1 MDFQETSDDET
12 HQGCE
17 PVDEVVGHVEELEL
31 VGRRGEGGAH
41 DEVHLHLESKF
52 SDLSRPKL
60 LHSLLVASC
69 PES

>member
-1 MDFQETSDDET
+1 MDSDDDET

-17 PVDEVVGHVEELEL
+17 PVDEVVGHVEELKL

-41 DEVHLHLESKF
+41 DQMHLHLKIKTF
-52 SDLSRPKL
+52 SPPAQAEHLLSAAL
-60 LHSLLVASC
+60 C